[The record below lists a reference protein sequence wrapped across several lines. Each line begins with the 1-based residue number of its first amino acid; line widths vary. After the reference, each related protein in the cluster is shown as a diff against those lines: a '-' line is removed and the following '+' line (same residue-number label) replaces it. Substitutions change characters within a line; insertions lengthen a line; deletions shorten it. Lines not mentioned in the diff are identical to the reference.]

1 VSTAILGFPSA
12 TTEPQEKWA
21 PVGWSKGKLKRTLCF
36 SEPCRKVL
44 YPELSVILLSNSRQ
58 VLRLVAVITSFQ
70 SVLIYYLS
78 FRLSS
83 MLQDKLA
90 AA

>member
-1 VSTAILGFPSA
+1 
-12 TTEPQEKWA
+12 
-21 PVGWSKGKLKRTLCF
+21 
-36 SEPCRKVL
+36 L
-44 YPELSVILLSNSRQ
+44 YPELSVILFNNSRE
-58 VLRLVAVITSFQ
+58 VLRLDAVATSFQ
-70 SVLIYYLS
+70 FILIYYLS